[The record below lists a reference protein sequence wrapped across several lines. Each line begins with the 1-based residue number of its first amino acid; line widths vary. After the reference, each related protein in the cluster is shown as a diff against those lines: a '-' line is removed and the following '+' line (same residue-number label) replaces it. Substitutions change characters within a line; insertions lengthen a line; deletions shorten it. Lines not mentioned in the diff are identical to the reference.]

1 MKCSTCNGPTRVR
14 GGDMDDNVAAVDRAW
29 RALSTV
35 PDPEIPVLTVLD
47 LGIVRSVEY
56 SDSVGLRVGITP
68 TYSGCPATAV
78 IREQISDALRDAGFA
93 FVSVHEVLVPAWT
106 TDWMSDE
113 GRRKLQAYG
122 VVPPPDHRGRSL
134 DRFEDTL
141 PACPHCDAR
150 STERLSE
157 FGSTPCKALY
167 RCASCL
173 EPFERFK
180 CI

>member
-1 MKCSTCNGPTRVR
+1 MR
-14 GGDMDDNVAAVDRAW
+14 GGDVADNSAAVDRAW
-29 RALSTV
+29 RALATV

-47 LGIVRSVEY
+47 LGVVRSVEY

-68 TYSGCPATAV
+68 TYSGCPATTV
-78 IREQISDALRDAGFA
+78 IREQLSDALRGAGFES
-93 FVSVHEVLVPAWT
+93 VSVYEVLSPAWT

-113 GRRKLQAYG
+113 GRRKLHAYG
-122 VVPPPDHRGRSL
+122 VVPPPDRRGRQS
-134 DRFEDTL
+134 DRFDDAL
-141 PACPHCDAR
+141 PTCPRCDAA

-167 RCASCL
+167 RCTSCL